1 MVSCSRPTKALTMV
15 LTQFIV
21 AKHIVLFIINL
32 IKNGQWACRIFD
44 MLYLPW
50 SGQKVIKDRKKP
62 PPQIGIIGE
71 MQKHAVYY
79 RIPFK
84 FRYFRKT
91 FGRFQIEFRTIVV
104 VY

>member
-1 MVSCSRPTKALTMV
+1 MV
-15 LTQFIV
+15 LMQFIV
-21 AKHIVLFIINL
+21 VKHIVLFIINL
-32 IKNGQWACRIFD
+32 IKNDQWACSIFD

-50 SGQKVIKDRKKP
+50 SGQKMIKDRNP

-79 RIPFK
+79 RIHFK